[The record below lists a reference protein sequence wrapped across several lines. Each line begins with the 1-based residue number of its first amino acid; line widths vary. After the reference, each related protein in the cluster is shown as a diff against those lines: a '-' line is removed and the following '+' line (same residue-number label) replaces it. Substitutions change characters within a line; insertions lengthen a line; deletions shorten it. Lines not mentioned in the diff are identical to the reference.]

1 MWSVAAKHKDDG
13 AQSDP
18 TVNYN
23 TYALGREGYITL
35 DLITQQSQVPK
46 DKGAVL
52 ALLNNIDYVEGKRYA
67 DFNSSTDKVA
77 EYGLAALVAGVA
89 AKKLGLFAV
98 IGAFLLKF
106 AKVGLIAVA
115 ALGGGIWSRLRRKKA
130 DPAGRASSDRTP
142 VKVLLLLLSGFK
154 YLKFGKLL
162 ATGGSM
168 LLSVAA
174 MPGCSAGATPPASC
188 CSLLVHELG
197 HYVAGASAAWKW
209 ARPCS
214 FLSWAPGSS

>member
-1 MWSVAAKHKDDG
+1 MATAGSQPAGRGAAQGDEDDWLITVNFEKTGYIKDDDARNWNVGELLDSLREGTSNQRRARQARLPELLIDGWVEAPKYDSKTQRLVWSVAAKHKDDG

-77 EYGLAALVAGVA
+77 EYGLARWWPAWRRRSWVC
-89 AKKLGLFAV
+89 
-98 IGAFLLKF
+98 
-106 AKVGLIAVA
+106 
-115 ALGGGIWSRLRRKKA
+115 SR
-130 DPAGRASSDRTP
+130 SSAP
-142 VKVLLLLLSGFK
+142 
-154 YLKFGKLL
+154 
-162 ATGGSM
+162 
-168 LLSVAA
+168 
-174 MPGCSAGATPPASC
+174 SC
-188 CSLLVHELG
+188 
-197 HYVAGASAAWKW
+197 
-209 ARPCS
+209 
-214 FLSWAPGSS
+214 

>member
-89 AKKLGLFAV
+89 AKSWV
-98 IGAFLLKF
+98 C
-106 AKVGLIAVA
+106 
-115 ALGGGIWSRLRRKKA
+115 SR
-130 DPAGRASSDRTP
+130 SSAP
-142 VKVLLLLLSGFK
+142 
-154 YLKFGKLL
+154 
-162 ATGGSM
+162 
-168 LLSVAA
+168 
-174 MPGCSAGATPPASC
+174 SC
-188 CSLLVHELG
+188 
-197 HYVAGASAAWKW
+197 
-209 ARPCS
+209 
-214 FLSWAPGSS
+214 